1 MDYDNI
7 PLYENIDPT
16 YVEFSKAFDPETKYT
31 LPYFFGTLG
40 ILYNKTMVDEA
51 DMDSWNVL
59 WDPKY
64 KGQIIMEN
72 SVRDTFVP
80 ALRLLDYS
88 INTTD
93 EDELNEALSML
104 CDQKDLVYSY
114 LVDSSAD
121 EMIAGNA
128 AMALI
133 YSGEAAYAQDYNDDL
148 DYVVPKE
155 GSNMWMDSWFIPK
168 TCQHKDA
175 AEQFL
180 NYLCREDIG
189 MEKLLTMSGM
199 LHQTP
204 LFMTNWMKRFRKV
217 LLFFSDQ
224 ETLENCEIFN
234 SLDVPA
240 TETYDYL
247 WKKLKSY

>member
-1 MDYDNI
+1 M
-7 PLYENIDPT
+7 
-16 YVEFSKAFDPETKYT
+16 FS
-31 LPYFFGTLG
+31 G
-40 ILYNKTMVDEA
+40 IR
-51 DMDSWNVL
+51 
-59 WDPKY
+59 KY

-204 LFMTNWMKRFRKV
+204 LFMTNWMKRFRESTTI
-217 LLFFSDQ
+217 FF
-224 ETLENCEIFN
+224 LIR
-234 SLDVPA
+234 
-240 TETYDYL
+240 
-247 WKKLKSY
+247 KL